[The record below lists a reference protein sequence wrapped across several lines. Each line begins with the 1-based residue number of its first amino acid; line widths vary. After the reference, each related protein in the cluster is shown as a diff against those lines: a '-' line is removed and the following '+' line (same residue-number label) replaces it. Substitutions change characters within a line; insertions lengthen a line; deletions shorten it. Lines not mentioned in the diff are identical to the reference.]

1 MLTEY
6 INKALKKN
14 LGCYMEREFNIK
26 SIWKTYDVALCY
38 LLGSQ
43 KELGLSVLQ
52 GKEAELTDP
61 ESDID
66 FAVLFKTPPADK
78 LEVYARLSLDLQELV
93 MPFKADLLLLQ
104 EVDHL
109 IQLEAIRGACIFASD
124 EIFRQEYEEKVMMF
138 AADEMIIFGQNEKD
152 LFGGMNDGYF
162 QFEYQAS

>member
-1 MLTEY
+1 V
-6 INKALKKN
+6 NKKVKMESGLN
-14 LGCYMEREFNIK
+14 LV
-26 SIWKTYDVALCY
+26 SICKAYDVALCY
-38 LLGSQ
+38 LFGSQ

-52 GKEAELTDP
+52 GKEPEVADP

-66 FAVLFKTPPADK
+66 FAVLFKTPPVDK

-93 MPFKADLLLLQ
+93 LPFKADLLLLQ

-109 IQLEAIRGACIFASD
+109 IQLEAIRGVCIFASN
-124 EIFRQEYEEKVMMF
+124 EILRQEYEEKVMMF

-152 LFGGMNDGYF
+152 LFEGMNDGYF